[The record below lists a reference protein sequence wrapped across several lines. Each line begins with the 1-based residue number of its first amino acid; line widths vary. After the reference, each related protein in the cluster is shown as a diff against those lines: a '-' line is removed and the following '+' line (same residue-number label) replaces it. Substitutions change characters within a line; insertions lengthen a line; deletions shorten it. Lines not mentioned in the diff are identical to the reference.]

1 MGQILAAGSWEK
13 ISRTNSRSQYG
24 SRDLPILGRGQ
35 RSTFREW
42 SECPQPMQMVDNR
55 REIRNISS
63 TWWSQMGR
71 EKNLTQLC
79 HPQVKRILNSQRG
92 SWWRLP
98 STYLCVKFYCSRGLV
113 ALHLVNRC
121 HFGILFSSS
130 LGIPLS
136 SPLRSISC
144 FLNQSSSS
152 LWRENSLILV
162 EYILQELP
170 GKVIFW
176 ELNLRKCFVSW
187 K

>member
-92 SWWRLP
+92 L
-98 STYLCVKFYCSRGLV
+98 LV
-113 ALHLVNRC
+113 TTALHLSVCQVLLLQGTGCSTPGEQVSFWNS
-121 HFGILFSSS
+121 LFLLSGNS
-130 LGIPLS
+130 PKLS
-136 SPLRSISC
+136 SKIYLLFPEPEFLLFVEREFTHLGGVHSPGASWEGDILRT
-144 FLNQSSSS
+144 
-152 LWRENSLILV
+152 
-162 EYILQELP
+162 
-170 GKVIFW
+170 
-176 ELNLRKCFVSW
+176 
-187 K
+187 